1 MKKSTID
8 RLLSSSDASK
18 LVDDEIHNE
27 VHLLIIE
34 KINKTILKKRKY
46 LNIENVPGYDANHAS
61 EIDNIKEEIFNYL
74 DKDIGGIK
82 SLLLSKGYLISDKK
96 LITIDERQEESDGQI
111 SGGGSTRFYRY
122 QISWFN

>member
-1 MKKSTID
+1 MKQSTID
-8 RLLSSSDASK
+8 RLLPSSDASK

-46 LNIENVPGYDANHAS
+46 LNIENVPGYDGNHAS
-61 EIDNIKEEIFNYL
+61 EIENIEEEIFNYL

-96 LITIDERQEESDGQI
+96 LITIDERQEESDGRI
-111 SGGGSTRFYRY
+111 SIKGSTRFYRY